1 MWCALWR
8 GGSPVWQRFTL
19 TDLRVIGHYLGT
31 LAMFFGL
38 LMLVPF
44 VTAVYFQEWQPA
56 ARYLF
61 SAGLVTAIGAA
72 LRFLRVESGRLNRR
86 QALAITG
93 TAWLVLAF
101 FASIPLYHSG
111 HFLTYSD
118 ALFDAVSGLTTTG
131 ASVLVDLDHLS
142 YADNMFRF
150 VMHFL
155 GGLGLIVV
163 ALTVGLLGR
172 QSSASL
178 YNSEA
183 RSEHVVPNV
192 VQTARFILRITLIVV
207 ACATAAV
214 AVILL
219 LIGMEPARAWTQGL
233 WLSIS
238 GFLTGGFAPMAQS
251 VLYYH
256 CAPLE
261 FVLMVLM
268 IMGSVSFIIH
278 SELWKGRI
286 APFFNDIETRT
297 MFLWIGAMT
306 IVFTASLATTQLFSD
321 LPTLLR
327 RGLFMV
333 VSSFTTTGFQTIT
346 GNQLNTVLSSGAFLS
361 LALLMAVGGATDSTA
376 GGIKFMRLGVIFK
389 SVVSTVK
396 EALAPESARVVVS
409 YNHLGRRVLTPSM
422 VKTAMTVFILY
433 VIFYVVG
440 TLVGIAHGYEAN
452 EAIFESVA
460 MTSNGGIVAG
470 LVTPGMPVTL
480 ELFYMLQMWAGRLEF
495 VTLLALAVE
504 VVASIVPRRIP
515 GRRE

>member
-1 MWCALWR
+1 M
-8 GGSPVWQRFTL
+8 WQRFTL
-19 TDLRVIGHYLGT
+19 FDLRVIGHYLGT
-31 LAMFFGL
+31 LSLVFGL

-44 VTAVYFQEWQPA
+44 ATAVCYQEWQPA
-56 ARYLF
+56 ARYFF
-61 SAGLVTAIGAA
+61 SAGLVMAIGAA

-101 FASIPLYHSG
+101 FASIPLYQSG

-118 ALFDAVSGLTTTG
+118 ALFEAVSGLTTTG
-131 ASVLVDLDHLS
+131 ASVLTDMDHLS
-142 YADNMFRF
+142 NADNMFRF
-150 VMHFL
+150 IMHFL

-207 ACATAAV
+207 AAATMLIAIA
-214 AVILL
+214 LL
-219 LIGMEPARAWTQGL
+219 VIGMEPARAWIQAF
-233 WLSIS
+233 WLSVS
-238 GFLTGGFAPMAQS
+238 GFVTGGFAPMAQS

-261 FVLMVLM
+261 FILMVLM
-268 IMGSVSFIIH
+268 IMGSISFVLH
-278 SELWKGRI
+278 SELWRGRI
-286 APFFNDIETRT
+286 MPFFHDIETRT

-306 IVFTASLATTQLFSD
+306 VVFTASLAATQLASD

-333 VSSFTTTGFQTIT
+333 VSSFTTTGFQVIT
-346 GNQLNTVLSSGAFLS
+346 SNQLSTVLSSGAFLS
-361 LALLMAVGGATDSTA
+361 LALLMSVGGATDSTA

-409 YNHLGRRVLTPSM
+409 YNHLGRRVLAPST

-433 VIFYVVG
+433 VVIYVMG

-470 LVTPGMPVTL
+470 LVTPGMPVSL

-495 VTLLALAVE
+495 VTLLALLVE
-504 VVASIVPRRIP
+504 VIASVVPRNRL
-515 GRRE
+515 GMRS